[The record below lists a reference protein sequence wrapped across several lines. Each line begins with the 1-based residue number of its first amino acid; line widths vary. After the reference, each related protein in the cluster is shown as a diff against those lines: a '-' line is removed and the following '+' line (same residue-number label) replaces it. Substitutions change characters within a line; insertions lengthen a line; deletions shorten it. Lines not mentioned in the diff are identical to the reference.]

1 MGFKPFC
8 PLHVSR
14 ISGTGTTVSYEITF
28 DDYIGVVE
36 PLVPDTTELVAQSGE
51 VISSEV
57 ITDQEGT
64 EPLRG
69 DFTLS
74 FRGHRTPALSYNT
87 TAEEVRATGCQGCI
101 PDSKFACVIYQY
113 TV

>member
-1 MGFKPFC
+1 MSFIAGA
-8 PLHVSR
+8 
-14 ISGTGTTVSYEITF
+14 GTIVSYEITF

-57 ITDQEGT
+57 ITLLEGT

-74 FRGHRTPALSYNT
+74 FRGHHTPALSYNT
-87 TAEEVRATGCQGCI
+87 TAEEVSA
-101 PDSKFACVIYQY
+101 A
-113 TV
+113 